1 MTASPR
7 TSAITRRVRLAS
19 SALAQVVGAI
29 AIELRR
35 LNRARLDSAR
45 FSALAPRDRRK
56 AVKAALAEHHSKS
69 SRCC

>member
-1 MTASPR
+1 MTANPR
-7 TSAITRRVRLAS
+7 TSPITRRVRLAS

-35 LNRARLDSAR
+35 LNRARIDSAR
-45 FSALAPRDRRK
+45 FSTLTPRDRRT
-56 AVKAALAEHHSKS
+56 AVKAALAEHHSNS